1 MNTEVSYT
9 VDWQAIGVIVPSV
22 IATVSLL
29 WAIYQS
35 RKTEKLNSIMIE
47 ESTRPI
53 IAIYTD
59 YIDTGSLVLYL
70 VIRNFGKSVARID
83 NIVENESLLSL
94 NAYKATN
101 ERDLIKDLIGSIL
114 APNQSKIIALKYE
127 SLIEKTINFDVNYS
141 SSTKSYNVK
150 FEINLTAGIHS
161 PKIKSA
167 TTNKEL
173 KSISYTLQEML
184 QRNLWILV
192 YNLRNKLILVTII
205 LC

>member
-9 VDWQAIGVIVPSV
+9 VDWQALGVIVPSI
-22 IATVSLL
+22 IATISLL

-59 YIDTGSLVLYL
+59 YIDTGSLMFYL
-70 VIRNFGKSVARID
+70 VVRNFGKSVARID
-83 NIVENESLLSL
+83 NIVENENLLTL
-94 NAYKATN
+94 NAYIATK
-101 ERDLIKDLIGSIL
+101 ERDLIKDLNGSVL

-127 SLIEKTINFDVNYS
+127 NLVNKIIKFDVNYS
-141 SSTKSYNVK
+141 SSTKPYHEK
-150 FEINLTAGIHS
+150 YEINLTAGIHS
-161 PKIKSA
+161 PKLKSS

-184 QRNLWILV
+184 QRNL
-192 YNLRNKLILVTII
+192 
-205 LC
+205 